1 MIRVIAITKDLKP
14 VYDLPLDS
22 LSTQNIMWYWM
33 DFNNPSEEEISLLET
48 HFHFHQLSI
57 EDCVF
62 SFNSPKL
69 DYYDNYNYFVLN
81 AIDPET
87 LDPVEVSIFVGNK
100 FIVSYH
106 NTELNEIDEAFDRAK
121 ISKKHW
127 DKGPSYIAH
136 QILDK
141 IVDSI
146 FPAIN
151 KIEDKLDEI
160 ENNVG
165 RKHIRIL
172 MDEVFAIRSDLLKL
186 RRTVNSM
193 RDLLYRVINSER
205 LIGFHQHKLYF
216 SDIHDHL
223 VKLSD
228 MVASNREMTS
238 DMRDNYLSINS
249 TRMNRHTMLLTVV
262 TTIFIPLT
270 FIVGIYGMNF
280 NNMPELT
287 SEYGYFVI
295 LLIMAIIAIEMFLW
309 FKRKGWFDM

>member
-1 MIRVIAITKDLKP
+1 MIRVLAITKDFKLIC
-14 VYDLPLDS
+14 DLPLDD
-22 LSTQNIMWYWM
+22 LSKDNILWYWM
-33 DFNNPSEEEISLLET
+33 DFTNPSQDEISLLDSY
-48 HFHFHQLSI
+48 FHFHQLSI

-69 DYYDNYNYFVLN
+69 DYYENYNFFVLN
-81 AIDPET
+81 TINQDT
-87 LDPVEVSIFVGNK
+87 LDPIEVSLFVGNK
-100 FIVSYH
+100 YIVSYH
-106 NTELNEIDEAFDRAK
+106 TNELVELDEAWERAK
-121 ISKKHW
+121 INEKNW

-141 IVDSI
+141 IVDYF

-151 KIEDKLDEI
+151 KIQNKLDEI
-160 ENNVG
+160 ENNV
-165 RKHIRIL
+165 KKSPIHTL
-172 MDEVFAIRSDLLKL
+172 MDEIFRLRIDLLKL
-186 RRTVNSM
+186 RRTINSM
-193 RDLLYRVINSER
+193 RDLLYRILNSER
-205 LIGFHQHKLYF
+205 LIGFHEHKLYF

-228 MVASNREMTS
+228 MVASNREITS

-249 TRMNRHTMLLTVV
+249 SRMNKNMMVLTVI

-280 NNMPELT
+280 QNMPELNWK
-287 SEYGYFVI
+287 YGYFIV
-295 LLIMAIIAIEMFLW
+295 LLIMAIIATQMFLW